1 MTKLSPIIE
10 APSQELSFGSEL
22 SNEQEQFDEFL
33 SGISKKSASKKSPS
47 KKSLS
52 KKSPSKKSLSKKS
65 LSKKSPSKKSPSKK
79 SLSKKSPSK
88 KSPSKKSLSKKSVSK
103 KYIKVDEWIIPS
115 YLTRSQDSNKIKYKK
130 FKSLLKKNNVPIN
143 DERGYPARLYRN
155 KQLIKFCKEKGV
167 DPSDIDSKYNDWQSL
182 LKNVKYTDII
192 KKLFESQDI
201 NKIKYKKFKSLLEK
215 NNIPVNDENGY
226 PALIKFCEE
235 QGVNPSDIDSK
246 YNDWQSLLKNV
257 KYTDI
262 IKKLFKAQDID
273 NTGGRKRKRKS
284 KRKNKFGGS
293 KGG

>member
-10 APSQELSFGSEL
+10 APSQKLSFGSEL

-33 SGISKKSASKKSPS
+33 SGISKKSASKKSASKKSAS

-52 KKSPSKKSLSKKS
+52 KKSPSNKSLNKKSVSKKS
-65 LSKKSPSKKSPSKK
+65 LN
-79 SLSKKSPSK
+79 
-88 KSPSKKSLSKKSVSK
+88 KKSVSK
-103 KYIKVDEWIIPS
+103 KYIEVDEWMIPS
-115 YLTRSQDSNKIKYKK
+115 YLTRSQDSKKIKYKK
-130 FKSLLKKNNVPIN
+130 FESLLEKNKVPIN

-235 QGVNPSDIDSK
+235 QGVNPSDIDPK

-262 IKKLFKAQDID
+262 IKKLFKSQDID
-273 NTGGRKRKRKS
+273 TGGRKRKRKS

>member
-10 APSQELSFGSEL
+10 APSQKLSFGSEL

-33 SGISKKSASKKSPS
+33 SGISKKSPSKKSPSKKSASKKSASKKSAS

-52 KKSPSKKSLSKKS
+52 KKSPSN
-65 LSKKSPSKKSPSKK
+65 KSPSKK
-79 SLSKKSPSK
+79 SLNKKSV
-88 KSPSKKSLSKKSVSK
+88 SKKSLNKKSVSK
-103 KYIKVDEWIIPS
+103 KYIKVNWMFPS
-115 YLTRSQDSNKIKYKK
+115 YLTRSHDSNKIKYKK
-130 FKSLLKKNNVPIN
+130 FKSLLEKNKVPIN

-155 KQLIKFCKEKGV
+155 KQLIKFCKEQGV

-192 KKLFESQDI
+192 KKLFE
-201 NKIKYKKFKSLLEK
+201 
-215 NNIPVNDENGY
+215 
-226 PALIKFCEE
+226 
-235 QGVNPSDIDSK
+235 
-246 YNDWQSLLKNV
+246 
-257 KYTDI
+257 
-262 IKKLFKAQDID
+262 AQDID